1 MAIPASMKRSK
12 GRICRRGSGKG
23 LRSAETVS
31 VYRQSLAPIGNG
43 LNATGTAMPTDLSGR
58 REMTE
63 LNRIMCVDDNLD
75 ILTIT
80 KFMLEAMGGFSVMTR
95 ESAQEALEKVDTF
108 DPDLFVLDVMMPE
121 IDGPTLFQKL
131 RDLPKWES
139 TPIMFM
145 TAKCQAHEV
154 AKLMELGSIGVIP
167 KPFDPVGL
175 PTLLMQIWDAWH
187 SELKV
192 AASG

>member
-12 GRICRRGSGKG
+12 GRICLRGSGKG

-58 REMTE
+58 RETIE

-80 KFMLEAMGGFSVMTR
+80 KFTLEAMGGFSVMTC

-121 IDGPTLFQKL
+121 IDGPTRFQKL

-145 TAKCQAHEV
+145 TAKCQDHEV

-167 KPFDPVGL
+167 KPFDPVEL
-175 PTLLMQIWDAWH
+175 PTRLIQIWDAWH

>member
-1 MAIPASMKRSK
+1 
-12 GRICRRGSGKG
+12 
-23 LRSAETVS
+23 
-31 VYRQSLAPIGNG
+31 
-43 LNATGTAMPTDLSGR
+43 
-58 REMTE
+58 MTE
-63 LNRIMCVDDNLD
+63 LNGIICVDDNLD

-145 TAKCQAHEV
+145 TAKCQDHEV
-154 AKLMELGSIGVIP
+154 AKLMELGLIGVIP
-167 KPFDPVGL
+167 KPFDPVEL
-175 PTLLMQIWDAWH
+175 PTLLMQIWDARH

>member
-1 MAIPASMKRSK
+1 
-12 GRICRRGSGKG
+12 
-23 LRSAETVS
+23 
-31 VYRQSLAPIGNG
+31 
-43 LNATGTAMPTDLSGR
+43 
-58 REMTE
+58 MTE

-80 KFMLEAMGGFSVMTR
+80 KFTLESMGGFKVMTC
-95 ESAQEALEKVDTF
+95 ESAQEALDNVDAF

-121 IDGPTLFQKL
+121 IDGPTLFLKL
-131 RDLPKWES
+131 RDLLRWKT

-154 AKLMELGSIGVIP
+154 AKLMELGAIGVIP
-167 KPFDPVGL
+167 KPFDPIEL
-175 PTLLMQIWDAWH
+175 PTLLMQIWDDRDT
-187 SELKV
+187 ELKV